1 MNNAQRSAPA
11 NSGPK
16 ERNRTESAYAELRA
30 DLLACRLLPGTKLNI
45 VDLTTRHGVSLG
57 AVREALSRLTAE
69 GLVIAEM
76 NRGYR
81 VAPVSEA
88 ELLDLTS
95 TRIDIEVA
103 CLRMAIHAGGVEWE
117 SRIVAEH
124 HRLSRTPERV
134 VGDEHRVS
142 DVWAEAHKDFHAALV
157 SACDSPWRLRLRGLL
172 YDQTERYRRLS
183 VPALPQ
189 ERDIAAE
196 HKALMD
202 ATLARDEKL
211 AAKLIAT
218 HLNATTARV
227 RALSELVSE
236 QS

>member
-1 MNNAQRSAPA
+1 MNAASRSSTAPIA
-11 NSGPK
+11 PK

-30 DLLACRLLPGTKLNI
+30 DLLACRLLPGAKLNI

-57 AVREALSRLTAE
+57 AVREALSRLAAE

-81 VAPVSEA
+81 VAPVSEP

-103 CLRMAIHAGGVEWE
+103 CLRMAMRVGGVEWE
-117 SRIVAEH
+117 SRIVAAH

-134 VGDEHRVS
+134 AGDEDRVS

-157 SACDSPWRLRLRGLL
+157 FACDSPWRLRLRSLL

-183 VPALPQ
+183 VPAAPQ
-189 ERDIAAE
+189 E
-196 HKALMD
+196 
-202 ATLARDEKL
+202 
-211 AAKLIAT
+211 
-218 HLNATTARV
+218 
-227 RALSELVSE
+227 
-236 QS
+236 